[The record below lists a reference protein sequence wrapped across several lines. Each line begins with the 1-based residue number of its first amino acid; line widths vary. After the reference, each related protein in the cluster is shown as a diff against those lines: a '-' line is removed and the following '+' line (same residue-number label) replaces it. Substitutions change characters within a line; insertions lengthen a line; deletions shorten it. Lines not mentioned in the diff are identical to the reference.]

1 MSHNSLHTHSV
12 FNDEGPGDEVP
23 GSAISRE
30 EIRRI
35 PRYVHFSDEKIDEIR
50 TSLVL
55 LSVLSYTYFME
66 THQILTFDE
75 RT

>member
-1 MSHNSLHTHSV
+1 MSQNPDHNHQILKEEHLK
-12 FNDEGPGDEVP
+12 EEVP
-23 GSAISRE
+23 GSVISRE

-35 PRYVHFSDEKIDEIR
+35 PRYVHYSDEKIDEIR

-55 LSVLSYTYFME
+55 LSVLSYTYFIE

-75 RT
+75 PT